1 MKNIWNIFRSDW
13 KRLTASVVAVVVL
26 LGLCLV
32 PCLYA
37 WFNIL
42 SNWDPY
48 GPASTGRIRVAVAS
62 QDDGCDLMGL
72 ELNIGELV
80 LQGLHSNDQMGWVFV
95 EDAEAALTGVESGDY
110 YAALIIPADFTRDFV
125 SVLSG
130 EPRHPQIEYY
140 ENEKKNAIAP
150 KITGKAKTA
159 VQEQINTTVVGKAAE
174 GLTAAGSVFR
184 AMGLDSN
191 ALAEGIMEKLT
202 AARQETE
209 QLKQVL
215 LSLQTVMDGADSLL
229 SAANVTITDAQTT
242 LSDAGA
248 AAAGSVV
255 LIDTGLAA
263 ADEGCRDL
271 LTVLNDTDRVLS
283 DLEAMLQAMDTSA
296 ADEALKADLHK
307 KIGAAVKALELQQ
320 AITPGEEEK
329 ARLQQLIDDLQALD
343 DLVDTLDPSS
353 LRRPM
358 LETISYLRQELLTA
372 AIRTNQAVNRYLH
385 QTGAELQSTLYSVQ
399 QLLGAVGGTLGE
411 VSGTLKGYSDAMA
424 STRPTLQD
432 AVTLTDTVAG
442 YLADIEDDV
451 RRVTESEAFRRFTE
465 LMENGD
471 SSSMADYISS
481 PVQLNTEII
490 YEIKD
495 YGAAMSPYYIMLALF
510 VGSLLTAVMLKV
522 PVIQPE
528 FAGCRAAER
537 YFGRF
542 ITFFLM
548 AMAQALVT
556 AFGCLHFVGMQTAEP
571 ALFVLACCLCS
582 LNFAA
587 MNYSLV
593 YALDN
598 VGMALSVIIMVIQVA
613 GSGGSYPVDVLPQL
627 FRSLYP
633 FMPFHYGMD
642 MIRETVGGMYGST
655 YLRCALVLLGMC
667 VLFTVLGLL
676 LYYPARRLNAAIAA
690 SKERSGIM

>member
-229 SAANVTITDAQTT
+229 SAADVTITDARSA

-248 AAAGSVV
+248 AAGSSVQ

-271 LTVLNDTDRVLS
+271 LTVLNDTDRLLS
-283 DLEAMLQAMDTSA
+283 DLEAMLQAMETSA
-296 ADEALKADLHK
+296 ADEAVKSDLHK

-343 DLVDTLDPSS
+343 DLMDTLDPSS

-372 AIRTNQAVNRYLH
+372 AIRTN
-385 QTGAELQSTLYSVQ
+385 
-399 QLLGAVGGTLGE
+399 
-411 VSGTLKGYSDAMA
+411 
-424 STRPTLQD
+424 
-432 AVTLTDTVAG
+432 
-442 YLADIEDDV
+442 
-451 RRVTESEAFRRFTE
+451 
-465 LMENGD
+465 
-471 SSSMADYISS
+471 
-481 PVQLNTEII
+481 
-490 YEIKD
+490 
-495 YGAAMSPYYIMLALF
+495 
-510 VGSLLTAVMLKV
+510 
-522 PVIQPE
+522 
-528 FAGCRAAER
+528 
-537 YFGRF
+537 
-542 ITFFLM
+542 
-548 AMAQALVT
+548 
-556 AFGCLHFVGMQTAEP
+556 
-571 ALFVLACCLCS
+571 
-582 LNFAA
+582 
-587 MNYSLV
+587 
-593 YALDN
+593 
-598 VGMALSVIIMVIQVA
+598 
-613 GSGGSYPVDVLPQL
+613 
-627 FRSLYP
+627 
-633 FMPFHYGMD
+633 
-642 MIRETVGGMYGST
+642 
-655 YLRCALVLLGMC
+655 
-667 VLFTVLGLL
+667 
-676 LYYPARRLNAAIAA
+676 
-690 SKERSGIM
+690 